1 MQSVV
6 FNLSSFTTST
16 STSSS
21 SSLPIFTN
29 AKRQEEIGPY
39 FIPVEFK
46 DEQNNTDFTALT
58 TSPSKACLLTSNLK
72 HQDSLYSA
80 FLQQVDFQCFLEL
93 ENAGS
98 PVIASKFVRAEP
110 FFDLA
115 TGNSF
120 CELLPTSD
128 NRALETLSTME
139 RLKLTLKVKASDFK
153 GTYEVWSSGLEI
165 PFLPAFYIDINDTLL
180 TQTKPSSE
188 VKVTGLTKILNSIQ
202 VNVT

>member
-16 STSSS
+16 SSSSS
-21 SSLPIFTN
+21 SSLPTFTN
-29 AKRQEEIGPY
+29 AKRQEEIGRY

-58 TSPSKACLLTSNLK
+58 TSPSKACLLSSDLK
-72 HQDSLYSA
+72 DQNSLYTA

-98 PVIASKFVRAEP
+98 PVISSKFVRAEP

-153 GTYEVWSSGLEI
+153 GTYELWSSGLEI
-165 PFLPAFYIDINDTLL
+165 PFLPAFYIDISDTLL